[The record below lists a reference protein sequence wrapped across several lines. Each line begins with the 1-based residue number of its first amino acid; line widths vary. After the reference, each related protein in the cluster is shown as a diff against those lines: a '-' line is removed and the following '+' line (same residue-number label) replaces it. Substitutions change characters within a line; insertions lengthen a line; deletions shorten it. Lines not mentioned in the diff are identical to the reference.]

1 MLAIASLDQRKRHE
15 IKIKFKKIFFFFLA
29 VKKFFFDYT
38 VNAHIH
44 NTTLI
49 YPQMHLA
56 LTQAKE
62 KQTSDASLISLDF
75 LLRFL
80 LKAHLNMCNIH
91 KFKFKRISNK
101 ECD

>member
-29 VKKFFFDYT
+29 VKKIFFYYT
-38 VNAHIH
+38 ANVHMH

-49 YPQMHLA
+49 YPQMRLA

-62 KQTSDASLISLDF
+62 KQTSGASLISLD
-75 LLRFL
+75 
-80 LKAHLNMCNIH
+80 
-91 KFKFKRISNK
+91 SY
-101 ECD
+101 